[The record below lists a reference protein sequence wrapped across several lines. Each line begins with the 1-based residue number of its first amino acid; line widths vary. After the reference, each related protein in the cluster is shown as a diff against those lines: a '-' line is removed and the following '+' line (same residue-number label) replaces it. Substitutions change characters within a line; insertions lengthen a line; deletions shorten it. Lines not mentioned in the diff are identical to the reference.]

1 MLIVGNGRVITRD
14 AEKPYLEHG
23 AVAIDGDTIVA
34 VGDEAE
40 LMAANPG
47 YEYVDAHGGVIMP
60 GLVNCHTHIYSGLAR
75 GLAIDGCNPT
85 NFLENL
91 EQQWWKIDDN
101 LTLDGTRASA
111 YATILDSLRDGV
123 TTIFDHHASFCEIP
137 GSLFAIKDVAAE
149 LGMRSCLCYEVS
161 DRRGPEKRDQSIAE
175 NAEFARWA
183 HDARE
188 KDNDTMIAAMFGG
201 HATFTLSDET
211 MDKMA
216 EANDGLTGFHIHVC
230 EGMNDVWDSRK
241 NRGGIPPV
249 ERLLQ
254 HNLLGPDTMLGHCIH
269 VTPAEMDIIKDSG
282 TWLVNNPESNMG
294 NAVGCAPV
302 LEFMRRGIP
311 VCMGTDAYTHDM
323 LESLKVF
330 LVIQRHNAAMPNVGW
345 GEAMTMLFK
354 NNYAMA
360 SKYFG
365 RTFGK
370 LAPGAAADVIVMDYP
385 VFTPFSGDNIDGHM
399 LFGMMGKNCRTT
411 IVNGRVLYKDREFVA
426 FDEER
431 INAWTLEQSKKLW
444 GTLNHRTY

>member
-14 AEKPYLEHG
+14 ASNPYLEHG
-23 AVAIDGDTIVA
+23 AVAIEGDAIVA

-40 LMAANPG
+40 LKSANPG
-47 YEYVDAHGGVIMP
+47 AEYVDAHGGVIMP
-60 GLVNCHTHIYSGLAR
+60 GLINCHTHIYSGLAR
-75 GLAIDGCNPT
+75 GLAIEGCNPT

-161 DRRGPEKRDQSIAE
+161 DRRGTEKRDQSIAE
-175 NAEFARWA
+175 NVEFAQWA
-183 HDARE
+183 AKQRSE
-188 KDNDTMIAAMFGG
+188 GNTMVAAMFGG

-216 EANDGLTGFHIHVC
+216 EANNGLTGFHIHVC
-230 EGMNDVWDSRK
+230 EGMNDVWDSRQ
-241 NRGGIPPV
+241 NRGGISPV

-254 HNLLGPDTMLGHCIH
+254 HDLLGPDTMLGHCIH
-269 VTPAEMDIIKDSG
+269 VTPAEMDIVRDSG

-302 LEFMRRGIP
+302 LEFFRRGIP

-330 LVIQRHNAAMPNVGW
+330 LIIQRHNAAMPNVGW
-345 GEAMTMLFK
+345 GEAMTMLFE
-354 NNYAMA
+354 NNAKMA

-365 RTFGK
+365 RTLGV

-385 VFTPFSGDNIDGHM
+385 VFTPFSADNVDGHM

-411 IVNGRVLYKDREFVA
+411 IVNGKVLYKDREFVA
-426 FDEER
+426 FDEEK

-444 GTLNHRTY
+444 GELNHRTY